1 MTELATRA
9 TTAPRSG
16 DRAAAGDAPG
26 SVSLWWRGA
35 LSALW
40 VVSLG
45 CAALVAVVLVAWAA
59 DSRSGASAGSAI
71 RTALLVWLSGH
82 RVPLH
87 VAEGTVGVAP
97 LGMTLVLGLLV
108 ARAAAVLARGQ
119 GVDDARGVG
128 MVALAVGLPY
138 AVLATFVAAA
148 ADSAGVRPDPLVSL
162 AAGLV
167 LGTAAASWGAARGAG
182 LVRSCW
188 SLLPG
193 WSRAP
198 IAAGAAGVGVLLA
211 GSVALLGLS
220 FATHAGNAV
229 RLVDGLGGGAV
240 GVAAVVAL
248 DLALVPNAVVCGLG
262 YLAGPGFAVGA
273 GTSVSLGGVHAGA
286 LPALPLLAAVPR
298 SPAGAV
304 VEALV
309 VVVLVAAGV
318 AAAAIVAREGE
329 VLTRSMALAA
339 GAGGVAGALAAL
351 LAAVAGGPAG
361 PGRMAAFGPSPWQV
375 GLAVAV
381 EVAVVGCGAV
391 GALTWRRGR

>member
-1 MTELATRA
+1 M
-9 TTAPRSG
+9 
-16 DRAAAGDAPG
+16 
-26 SVSLWWRGA
+26 
-35 LSALW
+35 
-40 VVSLG
+40 
-45 CAALVAVVLVAWAA
+45 
-59 DSRSGASAGSAI
+59 
-71 RTALLVWLSGH
+71 
-82 RVPLH
+82 
-87 VAEGTVGVAP
+87 
-97 LGMTLVLGLLV
+97 
-108 ARAAAVLARGQ
+108 
-119 GVDDARGVG
+119 
-128 MVALAVGLPY
+128 
-138 AVLATFVAAA
+138 
-148 ADSAGVRPDPLVSL
+148 
-162 AAGLV
+162 
-167 LGTAAASWGAARGAG
+167 
-182 LVRSCW
+182 RSCW

-211 GSVALLGLS
+211 GAVALLGLS